1 MTSIKVCLTCS
12 ALALA
17 ALPSGQARAE
27 PNCGNAGTIT
37 IAEMTWASAGML
49 AQVTQRILQDGF
61 GCDTALQPGDT
72 VPVASSMLTRSQPD
86 IAPELWVS
94 TAQSVWD
101 QMIAKGN
108 VYKASN
114 TYTEGGIEGWWVPD
128 YMVEANPKLKSVTDL
143 AANWKDFADPSNPE
157 KGRFYGCP
165 PGWGCEIIS
174 DNLFK
179 ALDLGKTFEVFSTG
193 SGENLKASI
202 ARAVAARQPFV
213 GWYWGPTEV
222 IGKYKL
228 VRLDMPAY
236 DPVKFKCLTQT
247 DCANPEVTGWA
258 PGEVAV
264 AATTRLRT
272 DAPDVATFLSKMT
285 VPNNDMNAILAWAD
299 DASASPEET
308 AQHFFQT
315 YPQVWKT
322 WVPAD
327 VAQRVEAKLAD

>member
-1 MTSIKVCLTCS
+1 MTCIKAYLAGS

-17 ALPSGQARAE
+17 VLPVGQAQAE
-27 PNCGNAGTIT
+27 ATCGNAGTIT
-37 IAEMTWASAGML
+37 IAEMSWASAGML
-49 AQVTQRILQDGF
+49 AQVTQRILQDGY

-72 VPVASSMLTRSQPD
+72 VPVATSMLTRSQPD

-94 TAQSVWD
+94 TAQAVWD
-101 QMIAKGN
+101 QMLAKGN
-108 VYKASN
+108 VYKASD
-114 TYTEGGIEGWWVPD
+114 TYTEGGLEGWWVPD

-143 AANWKDFADPSNPE
+143 TANWKDFADPSNPG

-179 ALDLGKTFEVFSTG
+179 ALGLGENFEVFSTG

-202 ARAVAARQPFV
+202 ARAVEAHQPFV

-236 DPVKFKCLTQT
+236 DPAKFKCLTDT
-247 DCANPEVTGWA
+247 NCANPEVTGWA

-264 AATTRLRT
+264 AATERLKA
-272 DAPDVATFLSKMT
+272 DAPDVAAFLSRMS
-285 VPNNDMNAILAWAD
+285 VPNDDMNAILAWGD
-299 DASASPEET
+299 DTRATPEET
-308 AQHFFQT
+308 ADHFFKT
-315 YPQVWKT
+315 YPQVWTT
-322 WVPAD
+322 WVPAE
-327 VAQRVEAKLAD
+327 VAERVRASLGN